1 MERKKS
7 PPRRGFDP
15 VKVERKRQDWLDPVK
30 RANMLKGIREANAKR
45 KAEGR
50 YHPRL
55 GVPEG
60 MRKWEADLEWNFA
73 RMYAKEVTKIMVDNG
88 TIEDPKVE
96 QAFKAAVEVLHSPM
110 SQTIKLQAARLILD
124 FCKAKPVQ
132 KSEVTVAT
140 AEDWLQQ
147 VTADAI
153 RPSGS

>member
-1 MERKKS
+1 VIRKKS
-7 PPRRGFDP
+7 PPRRGFDL
-15 VKVERKRQDWLDPVK
+15 VKAEARRRCWQDPEKRER
-30 RANMLKGIREANAKR
+30 MLKGIREANAKR

-50 YHPRL
+50 YSRFGIPD
-55 GVPEG
+55 G
-60 MRKWEADLEWNFA
+60 MRKWESDIEWNFA

-96 QAFKAAVEVLHSPM
+96 EAFKAAVEVLHSPM
-110 SQTIKLQAARLILD
+110 TQTIKLQAARLILD

-140 AEDWLQQ
+140 AEDWLKQ